1 MSTVTSNVKELAD
14 SRVRVEVE
22 VPLEELDRRIAQTAR
37 SMGKEMKMAGFR
49 KGKIPAEVV
58 IQRIGRDAVVDE
70 TIRGSLGHWYSEA
83 VDGARLAIVGQPEVE
98 LGELPAAGEP
108 LVFSFEV
115 GVRPVAKL
123 GKYKGLKVERREAS
137 AAPEAIDEQIEELRG
152 KMASLEAVEEPAASG
167 DFVVMNYIG
176 SIDGEVFEG
185 GEGTDQLIE
194 LGSGRLIPGF
204 EEQLEG
210 IVAGDERT
218 VQLAFPEDYQAEE
231 LAGKDA
237 EFAVTATEIRR
248 RILPELNDQ
257 FANEAAGLET
267 IAELREDLAT
277 RMMEADSDRAEEEFR
292 EAVLDA
298 VADNA
303 KIGLPQPLV
312 DARASELLDRM
323 LHQLSQQGISREMYF
338 QISGRTEEEMLGE
351 SAEAAQ
357 KSLRHEAALVAV
369 IEAEDIQP
377 GDGDILTALQGS
389 AAQEQTTPEK
399 LRDRLEKANRLD
411 DLIEELSQRQALDL
425 IVESAVATSPS

>member
-58 IQRIGRDAVVDE
+58 IQRIGREAVVDE
-70 TIRGSLGHWYSEA
+70 TIRSSLGHWYSEA

-152 KMASLEAVEEPAASG
+152 KMASLEAVEEPATSG

-210 IVAGDERT
+210 IAAGDERT

-267 IAELREDLAT
+267 IAELREDFAT
-277 RMMEADSDRAEEEFR
+277 RMIEADSDRAEEEFR

-303 KIGLPQPLV
+303 KISLPQPLV

>member
-58 IQRIGRDAVVDE
+58 IQRIGREAVVDE

-123 GKYKGLKVERREAS
+123 GKYKGLKVERREAV

-303 KIGLPQPLV
+303 KISLPQPLV

>member
-123 GKYKGLKVERREAS
+123 GKYKGLKVERREAA

-152 KMASLEAVEEPAASG
+152 KMASLEAVEEPATSG
-167 DFVVMNYIG
+167 DFVVMNYVG

-210 IVAGDERT
+210 IAAGDERT
-218 VQLAFPEDYQAEE
+218 VKLAFPEDYQAEE

-277 RMMEADSDRAEEEFR
+277 RMIEADSDRAEEEFR
-292 EAVLDA
+292 AAVLDA

-303 KIGLPQPLV
+303 KISLPQPLV

>member
-98 LGELPAAGEP
+98 LGELPAVGEP

-123 GKYKGLKVERREAS
+123 GKYKGLKVERREAV

-152 KMASLEAVEEPAASG
+152 KMASLEAVEEVAASG
-167 DFVVMNYIG
+167 DFVVMNYVG

-210 IVAGDERT
+210 IEAGEERT
-218 VQLAFPEDYQAEE
+218 VKLAFPDDYQAEE

-248 RILPELNDQ
+248 RILPELDDE
-257 FANEAAGLET
+257 FANQAAGLET

-277 RMMEADSDRAEEEFR
+277 RMLEADSDRAEEEFR

-303 KIGLPQPLV
+303 KINLPQPLV

-323 LHQLSQQGISREMYF
+323 LHQLSHQGISREMYF
-338 QISGRTEEEMLGE
+338 QISGRSEDEMLAE

-357 KSLRHEAALVAV
+357 KSLRHEAELVAIV
-369 IEAEDIQP
+369 EAEDIQP
-377 GDGDILTALQGS
+377 GDGDVLTALQGS

>member
-123 GKYKGLKVERREAS
+123 GKYKGLKVERREAV

-303 KIGLPQPLV
+303 KISLPQPLV

>member
-123 GKYKGLKVERREAS
+123 GKYKGLKVERREAA

-152 KMASLEAVEEPAASG
+152 KMASLEAVEEPATSG

-210 IVAGDERT
+210 IAAGDERT

-277 RMMEADSDRAEEEFR
+277 RMIEADSDRAEEEFR

-303 KIGLPQPLV
+303 KISLPQPLV

>member
-1 MSTVTSNVKELAD
+1 
-14 SRVRVEVE
+14 
-22 VPLEELDRRIAQTAR
+22 
-37 SMGKEMKMAGFR
+37 MKMAGFR

-123 GKYKGLKVERREAS
+123 GKYKGLKVERREAA

-152 KMASLEAVEEPAASG
+152 KMASLEAVEEPATSG

-210 IVAGDERT
+210 IAAGDERT

-277 RMMEADSDRAEEEFR
+277 RMIEADSDRAEEEFR

-303 KIGLPQPLV
+303 KISLPQPLV

>member
-1 MSTVTSNVKELAD
+1 MSTVTANVKELPD

-70 TIRGSLGHWYSEA
+70 TIRGSLGHWYTEA
-83 VDGARLAIVGQPEVE
+83 VEGARLAIVGQPEVE
-98 LGELPAAGEP
+98 LGELPPAGED
-108 LVFSFEV
+108 LKFSFEV

-123 GKYKGLKVERREAS
+123 GKYKGLKVERREPVAD
-137 AAPEAIDEQIEELRG
+137 PEAIDTQIEELRG
-152 KMASLEAVEEPAASG
+152 RMASLETVEEAAATG
-167 DFVVMNYIG
+167 DFVVMNYVG

-210 IVAGDERT
+210 VKAGEERT
-218 VQLAFPEDYQAEE
+218 VKLAFPEDYQAEE

-248 RILPELNDQ
+248 RILPELNDE

-267 IAELREDLAT
+267 VAELREDLAT
-277 RMMEADSDRAEEEFR
+277 QMLAADGDKAEEDFR

-303 KIGLPQPLV
+303 KINLPQPLV

-323 LHQLSQQGISREMYF
+323 LHQLSHQGISREMYF

-357 KSLRHEAALVAV
+357 KSLRHEAALVAIV
-369 IEAEDIQP
+369 EAEDIQP
-377 GDGDILTALQGS
+377 GDGDILTALQAS

-399 LRDRLEKANRLD
+399 LRERLEKANRLD

>member
-58 IQRIGRDAVVDE
+58 IQRIGREAVVDE

-123 GKYKGLKVERREAS
+123 GKYKGLKVERREAA

-152 KMASLEAVEEPAASG
+152 KMASLEAVEEPATSG
-167 DFVVMNYIG
+167 DFVVMNYVG

-210 IVAGDERT
+210 IAAGDERT
-218 VQLAFPEDYQAEE
+218 VKLAFPEDYQAEE

-277 RMMEADSDRAEEEFR
+277 RMIEADSDRAEEEFR

-303 KIGLPQPLV
+303 KISMPQPLV

>member
-58 IQRIGRDAVVDE
+58 IQRIGREAVVDE
-70 TIRGSLGHWYSEA
+70 TIRSSLGHWYSEA

-210 IVAGDERT
+210 IAAGDERT

-277 RMMEADSDRAEEEFR
+277 RMIEADSDRAEEEFR

-303 KIGLPQPLV
+303 KISMPQPLV

>member
-1 MSTVTSNVKELAD
+1 MSTVTTNVKELAD
-14 SRVRVEVE
+14 SRVRVEVQ

-70 TIRGSLGHWYSEA
+70 TIRGSLGHWYTEA

-98 LGELPAAGEP
+98 LGELPSAGED
-108 LVFSFEV
+108 LKFSFEV

-123 GKYKGLKVERREAS
+123 GKYKGLKVERREAV

-152 KMASLEAVEEPAASG
+152 RMASLEAVEEAAATG
-167 DFVVMNYIG
+167 DFVVMNYVG
-176 SIDGEVFEG
+176 SIEGEVFEG

-210 IVAGDERT
+210 IKAGEART
-218 VQLAFPEDYQAEE
+218 VKLAFPDDYQAEE

-248 RILPELNDQ
+248 RILPELNDE

-277 RMMEADSDRAEEEFR
+277 QMLAADNEKAEEEFR

-303 KIGLPQPLV
+303 KINLPQPLI

-323 LHQLSQQGISREMYF
+323 LHQLSHQGISREMYF
-338 QISGRTEEEMLGE
+338 QISGRTEEEMLAE
-351 SAEAAQ
+351 SGEAAQ
-357 KSLRHEAALVAV
+357 KTLRNEAALVAIV
-369 IEAEDIQP
+369 EAEDIQP
-377 GDGDILTALQGS
+377 GDGDILTALQAS

-399 LRDRLEKANRLD
+399 LRERLEKAGRID
-411 DLIEELSQRQALDL
+411 DLIEELAQRQALDL
-425 IVESAVATSPS
+425 IVESAVATSAS

>member
-1 MSTVTSNVKELAD
+1 MSTVTTNVKELPD
-14 SRVRVEVE
+14 SRVRVEVQ

-70 TIRGSLGHWYSEA
+70 MIRGSLGHWYTEA
-83 VDGARLAIVGQPEVE
+83 VDNARLAIVGQPELE
-98 LGELPAAGEP
+98 LGELPPAGED
-108 LVFSFEV
+108 LQFSFEV

-123 GKYKGLKVERREAS
+123 GKYKGLKVERREAV
-137 AAPEAIDEQIEELRG
+137 AAPGAIDEQIEELRG
-152 KMASLEAVEEPAASG
+152 RMASLEAVDEAAATG
-167 DFVVMNYIG
+167 DFVVLTYVG

-210 IVAGDERT
+210 IKAGEART
-218 VQLAFPEDYQAEE
+218 VKLAFPDDYQAEE

-237 EFAVTATEIRR
+237 EFAVTAAEIRR
-248 RILPELNDQ
+248 RILPELNDE

-267 IAELREDLAT
+267 IAELREDLAAQ
-277 RMMEADSDRAEEEFR
+277 MLAADRDKAEEEFR

-303 KIGLPQPLV
+303 KINLPQPLIE
-312 DARASELLDRM
+312 ARASELLDRM
-323 LHQLSQQGISREMYF
+323 LHQLSHQGISREMYF
-338 QISGRTEEEMLGE
+338 QISGRSEEEMLAE
-351 SAEAAQ
+351 SGEAAQ
-357 KSLRHEAALVAV
+357 KTLRNEAALAAIVK
-369 IEAEDIQP
+369 AEEIQP
-377 GDGDILTALQGS
+377 GDGDILTALQAS

-399 LRDRLEKANRLD
+399 LRERLEKAGRID
-411 DLIEELSQRQALDL
+411 DLIEELAQRQALDL
-425 IVESAVATSPS
+425 IVESAVATSAS

>member
-152 KMASLEAVEEPAASG
+152 KMASLEAVDEPAASG

-210 IVAGDERT
+210 IAAGDERT

-277 RMMEADSDRAEEEFR
+277 RMIEADSDRAEEEFR

-303 KIGLPQPLV
+303 KISLPQPLV

>member
-98 LGELPAAGEP
+98 LGELPAVGEP

-123 GKYKGLKVERREAS
+123 GKYKGLKVERREAV

-152 KMASLEAVEEPAASG
+152 KMASLEAVEEAAASG
-167 DFVVMNYIG
+167 DFVVMNYVG

-185 GEGTDQLIE
+185 GEGADQLIE

-210 IVAGDERT
+210 IEAGEERT
-218 VQLAFPEDYQAEE
+218 VKLAFPDDYQAEE

-248 RILPELNDQ
+248 RILPELDDE
-257 FANEAAGLET
+257 FANQAAGLET

-277 RMMEADSDRAEEEFR
+277 RMLEADSDRAEEEFR

-303 KIGLPQPLV
+303 KINLPQPLV

-323 LHQLSQQGISREMYF
+323 LHQLSHQGISREMYF
-338 QISGRTEEEMLGE
+338 QISGRSEDEMLAE

-357 KSLRHEAALVAV
+357 KSLRHEAALVAIV
-369 IEAEDIQP
+369 EAEDIQP
-377 GDGDILTALQGS
+377 GDGDVLTALQGS

>member
-1 MSTVTSNVKELAD
+1 MSTVTTNVKELPD
-14 SRVRVEVE
+14 SRVRVEVQ

-70 TIRGSLGHWYSEA
+70 MIRGSLGHWYTEA
-83 VDGARLAIVGQPEVE
+83 VDNARLAIVGQPELE
-98 LGELPAAGEP
+98 LGELPPAGED
-108 LVFSFEV
+108 LQFSFEV

-123 GKYKGLKVERREAS
+123 GKYKGLKVERREAV
-137 AAPEAIDEQIEELRG
+137 AAPGAIDEQIEELRG
-152 KMASLEAVEEPAASG
+152 RMASLEAVDEAAATG
-167 DFVVMNYIG
+167 DFVVMNYVG

-210 IVAGDERT
+210 IKAGEART
-218 VQLAFPEDYQAEE
+218 VKLAFPDDYQAEE

-237 EFAVTATEIRR
+237 EFAVTAAEIRR
-248 RILPELNDQ
+248 RILPELNDE

-267 IAELREDLAT
+267 IAELREDLAAQ
-277 RMMEADSDRAEEEFR
+277 MLAADRDKAEEEFR

-303 KIGLPQPLV
+303 KINLPQPLIE
-312 DARASELLDRM
+312 ARASELLDRM
-323 LHQLSQQGISREMYF
+323 LHQLSHQGISREMYF
-338 QISGRTEEEMLGE
+338 QISGRSEEEMLAE
-351 SAEAAQ
+351 SGEAAQ
-357 KSLRHEAALVAV
+357 KTLRNEAALAAIVK
-369 IEAEDIQP
+369 AEEIQP
-377 GDGDILTALQGS
+377 GDGDILTALQAS

-399 LRDRLEKANRLD
+399 LRERLEKAGRID
-411 DLIEELSQRQALDL
+411 DLIEELAQRQALDL
-425 IVESAVATSPS
+425 IVESAVATSAS

>member
-123 GKYKGLKVERREAS
+123 GKYKGLKVERREAA

-152 KMASLEAVEEPAASG
+152 KMASLEAVEEPATSG
-167 DFVVMNYIG
+167 DFVVMNYVG

-210 IVAGDERT
+210 IAAGDERT
-218 VQLAFPEDYQAEE
+218 VKLAFPEDYQAEE

-277 RMMEADSDRAEEEFR
+277 RMIEADSDRAEEEFR

-303 KIGLPQPLV
+303 KISLPQPLV

>member
-1 MSTVTSNVKELAD
+1 MSTVTTNVKELPD
-14 SRVRVEVE
+14 SRVRVEVQ

-70 TIRGSLGHWYSEA
+70 MIRGSLGHWYTEA
-83 VDGARLAIVGQPEVE
+83 VDNARLAIVGQPELE
-98 LGELPAAGEP
+98 LGELPPAGED
-108 LVFSFEV
+108 LQFSFEV

-123 GKYKGLKVERREAS
+123 GKYKGLKVERREAV
-137 AAPEAIDEQIEELRG
+137 AAPGAIDEQIEELRG
-152 KMASLEAVEEPAASG
+152 RMASLEAVDEAAATG
-167 DFVVMNYIG
+167 DFVVMNYVG
-176 SIDGEVFEG
+176 SLDGEVFEG

-210 IVAGDERT
+210 IKAGEART
-218 VQLAFPEDYQAEE
+218 VKLAFPDDYQAEE

-237 EFAVTATEIRR
+237 EFAVTAAEIRR
-248 RILPELNDQ
+248 RILPELNDE

-267 IAELREDLAT
+267 IAELREDLAAQ
-277 RMMEADSDRAEEEFR
+277 MLAADRDKAEEEFR

-303 KIGLPQPLV
+303 KINLPQPLIE
-312 DARASELLDRM
+312 ARASELLDRM
-323 LHQLSQQGISREMYF
+323 LHQLSHQGISREMYF
-338 QISGRTEEEMLGE
+338 QISGRSEEEMLAE
-351 SAEAAQ
+351 SGEAAQ
-357 KSLRHEAALVAV
+357 KTLRNEAALAAIVK
-369 IEAEDIQP
+369 AEEIQP
-377 GDGDILTALQGS
+377 GDGDILTALQAS

-399 LRDRLEKANRLD
+399 LRERLEKAGRID
-411 DLIEELSQRQALDL
+411 DLIEELAQRQALDL
-425 IVESAVATSPS
+425 IVESAVATSAS

>member
-123 GKYKGLKVERREAS
+123 GKYKGLKVERREAA

-152 KMASLEAVEEPAASG
+152 KMASLEAVEEPATSG
-167 DFVVMNYIG
+167 AFVVMNYVG

-210 IVAGDERT
+210 IAAGDERT
-218 VQLAFPEDYQAEE
+218 VKLAFPEDYQAEE

-237 EFAVTATEIRR
+237 EFAVTATGIRR

-277 RMMEADSDRAEEEFR
+277 RMIEADSDRAEEEFR

-303 KIGLPQPLV
+303 KISLPQPLV